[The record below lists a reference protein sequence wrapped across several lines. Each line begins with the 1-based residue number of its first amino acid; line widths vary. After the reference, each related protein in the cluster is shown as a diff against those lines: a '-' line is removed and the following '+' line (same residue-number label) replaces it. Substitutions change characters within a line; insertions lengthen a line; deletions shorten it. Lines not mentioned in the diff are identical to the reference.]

1 MPQYSLSRLLTVDET
16 AEYLGVSAKTVD
28 RYRTA
33 GKIPFTQIDRWIRI
47 KFGDLLA
54 ALERCTHRVA
64 DDTSSEVPSRRRS
77 VGHRK
82 EVADLIDAYGL
93 ASSLADDA
101 EPETETKAVGKKAKP
116 RT

>member
-28 RYRTA
+28 RYRIA
-33 GKIPFTQIDRWIRI
+33 GKIPFTKIDRWIRI

-54 ALERCTHRVA
+54 APERYTQRVA
-64 DDTSSEVPSRRRS
+64 EDDVTEVPNRRRS
-77 VGHRK
+77 AGQTK

-93 ASSLADDA
+93 ASALADDA
-101 EPETETKAVGKKAKP
+101 EPEIEPKAVAKKSKP
-116 RT
+116 TA